1 MASLGQT
8 NPHGTMRIAVEA
20 PFLVLSIIVICLR
33 LYARKMKRRELEF
46 NDYAI
51 MVSLVCTEIFWILL
65 ITLPF
70 CISFSSMFY
79 VLVRMP
85 VDANEGLYDCNVCEY
100 RYRYN

>member
-65 ITLPF
+65 TLRF
-70 CISFSSMFY
+70 RISFSSMLY
-79 VLVRMP
+79 ILARMP
-85 VDANEGLYDCNVCEY
+85 VDANEGLYDCNVC
-100 RYRYN
+100 